1 MKNKILVVDDERDYC
16 EALQDLLNG
25 NGCHVVSVHSGKE
38 ALPAY
43 RQHQPDVVLL
53 DVLMPG
59 KDGWETLLE
68 LIAFDP
74 EARVI
79 MVTAFHEE
87 KLALQALADG
97 AFDYITK
104 PLNPN
109 YLEMALK
116 MACGGVDNPECFSVD
131 ALSLNKGTASM
142 RSSKCRL
149 NPFGSSLH
157 LSRGEVRRT
166 ADAK

>member
-16 EALQDLLNG
+16 EALQDLLKANG
-25 NGCHVVSVHSGKE
+25 YQVVSVLRGEE

-53 DVLMPG
+53 DILMPG
-59 KDGWETLLE
+59 KDGLETLQE
-68 LIAFDP
+68 LKAFDP
-74 EARVI
+74 EASVI

-87 KLALQALADG
+87 KFALQALADG
-97 AFDYITK
+97 ALDYITK

-116 MACGGVDNPECFSVD
+116 MACAGGIDNPECFSAE
-131 ALSLNKGTASM
+131 ALSSNKE
-142 RSSKCRL
+142 SSI
-149 NPFGSSLH
+149 P
-157 LSRGEVRRT
+157 EVF
-166 ADAK
+166 